1 MKKIAAVFCLLSFVL
16 ICDLP
21 AQTPDG
27 DWIIQKMDENFGSDN
42 KIYVGTMIVHGRRG
56 SRTIK
61 SKSWL
66 RGVDQSFTEFLSP
79 PREAGTK
86 MLKLE
91 DELWTYMPSTDR
103 VIRISGH
110 MLRQSV
116 MGSDLSYEDMLE
128 DPELSNIYDA
138 QVVGEESMLERD
150 CWVLELVAKEG
161 QEIAYHK
168 RQVWVDKER
177 FVSLREDRFARS
189 GKLLKT
195 TEVLK
200 VLQLEGRW
208 IPSHIV
214 FKDALKGGKGTEM
227 IIESMDFDAEIPDYV
242 FSKASLRR

>member
-1 MKKIAAVFCLLSFVL
+1 MKNIAAVICLLSIAL
-16 ICDLP
+16 ICDLW

-27 DWIIQKMDENFGSDN
+27 DWIIQKMDQNFGSDN

-91 DELWTYMPSTDR
+91 DELWTYTPATDR

-116 MGSDLSYEDMLE
+116 MGSDLSYEDMME
-128 DPELSNIYDA
+128 DPELSNVYDA
-138 QVVGEESMLERD
+138 QVVEEEVMNERN
-150 CWVLELVAKEG
+150 CWVLELIAKEG
-161 QEIAYHK
+161 KEIASHK
-168 RQVWVDKER
+168 RKVWVDKER

-195 TEVLK
+195 TEVLE
-200 VLQLEGRW
+200 VLQQEGRW

-214 FKDALKGGKGTEM
+214 FKDALKRGKGTEM
-227 IIESMDFDAEIPDYV
+227 IIESMNFNADIPDHV
-242 FSKASLRR
+242 FSKASLR